1 MRGFWGLVV
10 TIGCAIAPVLHAADP
25 SAASRASVQASAQVI
40 DGSAALVG
48 AGSELTL
55 AAVEIVGESAH
66 LVLKGA
72 QGSVTVSLK
81 VTAATA
87 RVLAQSVG
95 VAVETVAVTAGH
107 LLIIGGERVAFLL
120 SPDAAPHRHHRH
132 WP

>member
-1 MRGFWGLVV
+1 MAW
-10 TIGCAIAPVLHAADP
+10 TIGCAGASSLHAADP
-25 SAASRASVQASAQVI
+25 SAASRASVQASARII
-40 DGSAALVG
+40 DGTAALIG

-81 VTAATA
+81 VSISTA
-87 RVLAQSVG
+87 RLLAASVG
-95 VAVETVAVTAGH
+95 AVVEAVAVTAGH
-107 LLIIGGERVAFLL
+107 LLIIGGESVAFLL
-120 SPDAAPHRHHRH
+120 SPEASPHRHHRT